1 MTSVAHSE
9 IVGIMDRSSNAQKH
23 NITLALVGRIV
34 RAAKKDRLFLQRRFD
49 KEAERSSLV
58 GAVRELY
65 SSWDEAV
72 LGMLTAA
79 RMKEQLRAQRDMDAS
94 TPAIRLVMR

>member
-1 MTSVAHSE
+1 MAHSE

-23 NITLALVGRIV
+23 NITRALVGRIV
-34 RAAKKDRLFLQRRFD
+34 RAAKKDRAYLQRRLD
-49 KEAERSSLV
+49 KEATKGSLV

-65 SSWDEAV
+65 ATWDEQA

-79 RMKEQLRAQRDMDAS
+79 RVKE
-94 TPAIRLVMR
+94 